1 MNIESQQRYLRFEIQ
16 KIENIEIKKELIEQ
30 MEQNRQDLEEVM
42 VLEEEVKGLKNKVE
56 VWILDICKDIRKD
69 QNRV

>member
-1 MNIESQQRYLRFEIQ
+1 
-16 KIENIEIKKELIEQ
+16 

-69 QNRV
+69 QNRVWWVQRILEKFDQNRTRNQNSNRSLDIDIR